1 VSGAEWVRWVFA
13 AVFAA
18 LTVFYLARLCTPHQD
33 ASAWEGTAHRG
44 VDASRG
50 VMGLGM
56 VAMLVP
62 WVDPLPRLYWQ
73 VIFGLAAGHIAVRL
87 IRRQARSL
95 PVPSPDAGGHHELHL
110 VVGGLAMVYMLAGM
124 PAEHSMAEGVE
135 MAAMGSHGMGS
146 TGMGSTGMG
155 STGMGSTGTALPVLT
170 WAFIAYFLVFVVRLG
185 TRLTIPS
192 TTGSPNTGATNT
204 GATDALAIAAL
215 GSRTRDVVI
224 SPHLLGS
231 SELVMAIGMSYM
243 LLTML

>member
-1 VSGAEWVRWVFA
+1 MAGAEWVRWVFA

-18 LTVFYLARLCTPHQD
+18 LTVFYVARLCTPHRD
-33 ASAWEGTAHRG
+33 ASAWEGTAHWG

-50 VMGLGM
+50 VMSLGM
-56 VAMLVP
+56 VAMLAP
-62 WVDPLPRLYWQ
+62 WIDPLPRLYWQ
-73 VIFGLAAGHIAVRL
+73 VGFGVAAGHIAVRL

-146 TGMGSTGMG
+146 TG
-155 STGMGSTGTALPVLT
+155 TALPALT

-185 TRLTIPS
+185 ARLAIPS
-192 TTGSPNTGATNT
+192 TTGATNT
-204 GATDALAIAAL
+204 EATEALAIAAL
-215 GSRTRDVVI
+215 GSGTRGVVI